1 MNEYKQVALD
11 ENSEK
16 MNRLK
21 MKIGSMKSPT
31 EAPSDDSLFPL
42 PDSNSSAPRQE
53 RTFRHSSLSDSECF
67 LSLINDLGD
76 SPDDYEYRI

>member
-1 MNEYKQVALD
+1 MTLD

-21 MKIGSMKSPT
+21 MKIDSAKSST
-31 EAPSDDSLFPL
+31 EAEAQSDHSVCKTQEPI
-42 PDSNSSAPRQE
+42 SSTPRQE
-53 RTFRHSSLSDSECF
+53 RTLLHSSPSDSECF

-76 SPDDYEYRI
+76 TPDDNEYRI